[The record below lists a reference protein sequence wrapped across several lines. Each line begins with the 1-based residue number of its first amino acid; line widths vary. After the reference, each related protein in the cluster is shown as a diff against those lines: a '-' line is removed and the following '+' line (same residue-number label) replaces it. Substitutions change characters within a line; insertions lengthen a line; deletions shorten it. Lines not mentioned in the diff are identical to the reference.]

1 VTKIIPF
8 NELAR
13 QHHLNFLEHQCR
25 DYRER
30 EDYLARL
37 RKLLFQVEAQMRQA
51 EMQQLEVFRL
61 AAQTF
66 KVELK
71 FPDMGDRIA
80 LQRFFTE
87 NPFVTTLNAFFADR
101 LSKEGCYEKIM
112 ELKAG
117 EGKKSGA

>member
-1 VTKIIPF
+1 VSKIIPF
-8 NELAR
+8 SELAR
-13 QHHLNFLEHQCR
+13 QHHLNFLDHQYR

-37 RKLLFQVEAQMRQA
+37 RKLLFQVEGQMRQA
-51 EMQQLEVFRL
+51 EMQQLEVYRL
-61 AAQTF
+61 AAQAF

-87 NPFVTTLNAFFADR
+87 NPFVTTLNAFFGDR
-101 LSKEGCYEKIM
+101 LSKEACYDKLM
-112 ELKAG
+112 QLKGG
-117 EGKKSGA
+117 EEDKKKA